1 MQRTRAETV
10 AAYWDT
16 FFGKYPTWRALA
28 GATVADIEQTL
39 RPIGLSKQRAP
50 RLQALAVVLAKS
62 NGRFPSDEDAIG
74 ELPGVGQY
82 VGNAIMLFCHGT
94 ASPLVDVNMARVIER
109 VFGSR
114 RLADIRYDEYLQ
126 TLATEMVRHPRAQAV
141 NWAILDLA
149 ALVCKPRNPSC
160 QNCPLRDM
168 CGYSRSTTR
177 SVPAG

>member
-1 MQRTRAETV
+1 M

-16 FFGKYPTWRALA
+16 FFGRYPTWKALA
-28 GATVADIEQTL
+28 GATVADIERTL

-50 RLQALAVVLAKS
+50 RLQALASVLAKRG
-62 NGRFPSDEDAIG
+62 GRFPTEQAAIS

-82 VGNAIMLFCHGT
+82 VANAVMLFCHGN

-126 TLATEMVRHPRAQAV
+126 TLATEFVRHREAEAV
-141 NWAILDLA
+141 NWAMLDLA
-149 ALVCKPRNPSC
+149 ALVCKPRNPCCYS
-160 QNCPLRDM
+160 CPLRDV
-168 CGYSRSTTR
+168 CRYSRTVSR
-177 SVPAG
+177 NAPPGKKS